1 MHLNTVSNDLNN
13 LAVLFDMDGVLV
25 HTNPYH
31 AKAFEAFF
39 DRYRIPYSESEFE
52 QHMYGKHNSY
62 IMSYFFNRQ
71 IDGDEL
77 LALESEKE
85 GLFREIYAE
94 HAEPVAFLP
103 EFLQDLSSHGVALGV
118 ATSAPKANM
127 DLVLDT
133 LDLRHYFQS
142 TLSSEDVQAHKPD
155 PEVYLK
161 SADRLGVNPDQC
173 FVFEDSYS
181 GVTAG
186 RAAGMK
192 VIGVLTSHRRE
203 DLPPCLDYLSDYKHF
218 NVEKLKELQA
228 TYVGYCTCSFTFPM
242 CLVFLFFLH
251 GINRRLEDLHSECR
265 YLRGSFICL
274 TVWGKVFYRDR
285 THFTVYGRSISGNL
299 LPQGTALVGN

>member
-228 TYVGYCTCSFTFPM
+228 TYVG
-242 CLVFLFFLH
+242 
-251 GINRRLEDLHSECR
+251 
-265 YLRGSFICL
+265 
-274 TVWGKVFYRDR
+274 
-285 THFTVYGRSISGNL
+285 
-299 LPQGTALVGN
+299 